1 MASAII
7 DASVWGYR
15 VELDGA
21 PIYFGIGSRRRPEH
35 VRRGSHNRA
44 LRLLA
49 QKGAPLT
56 VIMTDCPFRSRGD
69 AQQWERDMIAFFGRR
84 DLGQG
89 LLFNFTDGGDGL
101 SSADARRLVKEGRC
115 SLTSPAAIQ
124 RRSQTRERQ
133 LADGSFVLHRQ
144 SVRER
149 NKAAV
154 RRWHQQQLAAGL
166 HPFQDRGTKIK
177 VAEARRQN
185 GTHRMLGVPPWL
197 HFNASA
203 RSLEFWSKAPE
214 AIELLNAKVPYAKIA
229 ERLGMKPGL
238 SPVQVL
244 VRRIRTGWV
253 PEQDLDWREWA
264 RAYRASNPTG
274 EHTHG
279 TDSSG
284 P

>member
-1 MASAII
+1 
-7 DASVWGYR
+7 
-15 VELDGA
+15 
-21 PIYFGIGSRRRPEH
+21 
-35 VRRGSHNRA
+35 
-44 LRLLA
+44 
-49 QKGAPLT
+49 
-56 VIMTDCPFRSRGD
+56 
-69 AQQWERDMIAFFGRR
+69 
-84 DLGQG
+84 
-89 LLFNFTDGGDGL
+89 
-101 SSADARRLVKEGRC
+101 
-115 SLTSPAAIQ
+115 
-124 RRSQTRERQ
+124 
-133 LADGSFVLHRQ
+133 
-144 SVRER
+144 
-149 NKAAV
+149 
-154 RRWHQQQLAAGL
+154 
-166 HPFQDRGTKIK
+166 
-177 VAEARRQN
+177 
-185 GTHRMLGVPPWL
+185 MLGVPPWL